1 MTFCDL
7 KIVFKGGFAR
17 PKMNLIDIC
26 SEIFLFYW
34 NNLNEE
40 TMKCK
45 KDLAFS
51 TSKNSVNMS
60 SFSTKENTNVEGKS
74 KNENGI

>member
-1 MTFCDL
+1 MTFYDL

-17 PKMNLIDIC
+17 AKMNLIDIC
-26 SEIFLFYW
+26 SETFLFYW

-40 TMKCK
+40 TIKCK

-51 TSKNSVNMS
+51 TSKNSVIMS